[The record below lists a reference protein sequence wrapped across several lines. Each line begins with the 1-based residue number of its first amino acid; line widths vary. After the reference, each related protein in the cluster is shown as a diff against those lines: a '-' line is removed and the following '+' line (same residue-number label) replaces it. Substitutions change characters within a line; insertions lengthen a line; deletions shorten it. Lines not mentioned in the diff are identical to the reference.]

1 MASFE
6 ALHGKCCRFSVCW
19 GEVGESREMLCPKQ
33 VQTTNEAIQKIRARM
48 LTTKSIQKSYAN
60 EQRRDL
66 EFDVGDM
73 VFVKVAPMK
82 GVMRFEKKGNLSQ
95 RFVTHHLALP
105 LSLSAVHDVYDV
117 SMLRKCVT
125 DPTHIVDYESLQ
137 MHENLS
143 YEEHQL
149 RFWQKKLSC
158 FITGELI
165 NVLYQ
170 NHEVEKATWEREDNM
185 RAHYP
190 ELYKD

>member
-19 GEVGESREMLCPKQ
+19 GEVGEQRMLCPKL

-48 LTTKSIQKSYAN
+48 LTEQRMLCPKLVQTTNVAIQKIRARMLTAQSIQKSYAN

-137 MHENLS
+137 INENLS
-143 YEEHQL
+143 YEEQPVEIL
-149 RFWQKKLSC
+149 AKEVKLLHNR
-158 FITGELI
+158 GI
-165 NVLYQ
+165 N
-170 NHEVEKATWEREDNM
+170 
-185 RAHYP
+185 
-190 ELYKD
+190 